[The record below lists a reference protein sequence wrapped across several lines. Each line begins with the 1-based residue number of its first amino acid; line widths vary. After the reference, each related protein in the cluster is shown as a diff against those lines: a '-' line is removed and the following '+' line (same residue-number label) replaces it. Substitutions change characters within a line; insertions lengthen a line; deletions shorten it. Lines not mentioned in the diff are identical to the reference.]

1 MRPIPIAFIGGSI
14 NSAVGNTHRIAA
26 EMDKRFKL
34 VAGCFSRN
42 SVLNAETGESWGISP
57 SRIYKDW
64 QSLLEREKGVVEV
77 VVVLTPTPH
86 HTEVLNQAR
95 SYGYAVICEK
105 SLTTSVQSTM
115 QLGPASEKGSG
126 NSRIHAVYN
135 YTGYPMVREM
145 RHQISQGEIGDL
157 LHCDVVMPQEGFLRR
172 HSDGSI
178 IMPQDWRQQDD
189 RIPTVSLDLGIH
201 VVNLFRF
208 VTSQRIEKL
217 VASYQSRG
225 NIPNV
230 VDYVSFIAD
239 CSNQVKANFQFGKTS
254 IGQSN
259 GLAITCYGNQGSISW
274 LQINPEYLLIS
285 DVSGITRSI
294 HRGSSECRIAQE
306 LRYNRFK
313 AGHPS
318 GFIEAF
324 SNHYFDIAED
334 LQSDKPSEYTF
345 DQDDALIDMNVLEA
359 ISDSVANQQW
369 VDVAR

>member
-26 EMDKRFKL
+26 EMDGRFKL

-42 SVLNAETGESWGISP
+42 SALNNDTGKSWGISP
-57 SRIYKDW
+57 NRIYKDW
-64 QSLLEREKGVVEV
+64 QSLLEGEQSAVEV

-105 SLTTSVQSTM
+105 SLTTSVQSTI
-115 QLGPASEKGSG
+115 QLGLASDKATRD
-126 NSRIHAVYN
+126 SRIHAVYN

-145 RHQISQGEIGDL
+145 KYKISKGEIGDL

-172 HSDGSI
+172 HPDGSI
-178 IMPQDWRQQDD
+178 VMPQDWRQQDEK
-189 RIPTVSLDLGIH
+189 IPTVSLDLGIH

-230 VDYVSFIAD
+230 VDYVSLIAD
-239 CSNQVKANFQFGKTS
+239 CSNQVKASFQFGKTS

-259 GLAITCYGNQGSISW
+259 GLAITCYGSQGSISW
-274 LQINPEYLLIS
+274 LQLDPEYLLIS
-285 DVSGITRSI
+285 STSGVTRSI

-324 SNHYFDIAED
+324 SNHYFDIADD
-334 LQSDKPSEYTF
+334 LESEKSSEYTF
-345 DQDDALIDMNVLEA
+345 DQGDALIDMNVLEA
-359 ISDSVANQQW
+359 ISDSVATQQW
-369 VDVAR
+369 VDVVR